1 MVVANTLTHYDTE
14 TIAAVESFIVEALEF
29 GLVIKLFII
38 SWVVCPWQAF
48 PAWSNVSR

>member
-1 MVVANTLTHYDTE
+1 MVVANTITYYDTAA
-14 TIAAVESFIVEALEF
+14 IAAVKSFIVEALEF

-38 SWVVCPWQAF
+38 SWVVFPWQSF